1 MSEMAIKSIGADQ
14 MLDSINIERFRGIKE
29 LSLTDAGRV
38 NLIVGRNDAG
48 KTTLIEAIRLLLSGD
63 PRYLRRGSRSRL
75 ARTPVNPEQ
84 SYRLA
89 FYHSQ
94 SDVPLIIRGAIGDLR
109 ISAQAEISQV
119 QEQQFTLPID
129 FMEEEDQNS
138 ETVASFLQPYYEV
151 VLIVQ
156 TSNGAGTT
164 IRLPL
169 GIGTVL
175 PPRSRREGFG
185 NAFPKLPD
193 LVWLGT
199 NRAEMWAHAHRYSHL
214 YRTGGEA
221 LLLEVLKE
229 IEPRLKSLVVLTS
242 QDDESSS
249 TPVLE
254 VDLGLEQL
262 LPLDSMG
269 DGFSSVIAIISAIGA
284 AESGIC
290 LIDEVENG
298 IHYSL
303 LTQMWRSAALAA
315 EKYHSQL
322 WATTHSYDCIN
333 AIYEAFFDSP
343 DALRVHRLDRKPDGA
358 VAVHTFTHVMLG
370 RALERGLEVR

>member
-1 MSEMAIKSIGADQ
+1 MSELAIKSIGEDQ
-14 MLDSINIERFRGIKE
+14 MLSRLDIHRFRGLKE

-48 KTTLIEAIRLLLSGD
+48 KTSLIEAIRLLLSGD
-63 PRYLRRGSRSRL
+63 PRYLRRGSRNRME
-75 ARTPVNPEQ
+75 RTSVNPEQ

-89 FYHSQ
+89 FYQSQ
-94 SDVPLIIRGAIGDLR
+94 SDVPLTIKGAIGALQ

-119 QEQQFTLPID
+119 QGQSTLPIE
-129 FMEEEDQNS
+129 FTEEDESS
-138 ETVASFLQPYYEV
+138 ETIGSLLKPDYEV
-151 VLIVQ
+151 VLKIQ
-156 TSNGAGTT
+156 TNSGAGTT

-169 GIGTVL
+169 RDGQLASVRIQLAFTDNVS
-175 PPRSRREGFG
+175 PPI
-185 NAFPKLPD
+185 PD
-193 LVWLGT
+193 VVWLGT
-199 NRAEMWAHAHRYSHL
+199 NRAEMWAHTRRYSHL
-214 YRTGGEA
+214 YRTGGDT
-221 LLLEVLKE
+221 LSLDVLKE
-229 IEPRLKSLVVLTS
+229 IEPRLQSLVVLTS
-242 QDDESSS
+242 QEDRGSASA
-249 TPVLE
+249 VLE
-254 VDLGLEQL
+254 VDLGIGHL

-269 DGFSSVIAIISAIGA
+269 DGFSSIIAILSAIGT

-303 LTQMWRSAALAA
+303 LPSMWRSAALAT

-333 AIYEAFFDSP
+333 AIYEAFSDFP
-343 DALRVHRLDRKPDGA
+343 DALRVHRLDRKPDG
-358 VAVHTFTHVMLG
+358 VVIVHTFDHEMLG